1 VAEIDYQKAFDTY
14 FQVVEEA
21 RKVRAYYLGLT
32 DGQSRVCSD
41 PVGELIKALN
51 GAERR
56 LKIIRTIVSDDSQ
69 TVSNKSEDD
78 SQEKGLQS

>member
-1 VAEIDYQKAFDTY
+1 MPEIDYEKAFNVY

-21 RKVRAYYLGLT
+21 RKVRAYYMGVT
-32 DGQSRVCSD
+32 NGQPRVCSD
-41 PVGELIKALN
+41 PVGELIMALN

-56 LKIIRTIVSDDSQ
+56 MRIVRSIVSDDSQ

-78 SQEKGLQS
+78 LQEEGLQD